1 MTMAVDS
8 LDRAEPGF
16 AGSGTTHRHPPGGR
30 FAAGDAELL
39 QAVSTGDESALE
51 AIYVRYSPAVY
62 ESAKR
67 KLCNATLAQDVVQQ
81 VFVAL
86 WRHPERFNARRGS
99 LRAYLLMLA
108 HSHSVDLI
116 RSESARRQREA
127 RDATSWGLADE
138 DPETV
143 LLRAQELDAL
153 RYACEVLSGREWEA
167 IELAFFGGYT
177 YREVALILE
186 EPEGTVKSRIRL
198 GLSSLRSAL
207 SR

>member
-1 MTMAVDS
+1 MAVDS
-8 LDRAEPGF
+8 LERADPGL
-16 AGSGTTHRHPPGGR
+16 ADSGTTLPDRPPPGAG
-30 FAAGDAELL
+30 AGDGELL
-39 QAVSTGDESALE
+39 EAVAGGDETALE
-51 AIYVRYSPAVY
+51 AIYVRYSAAVY
-62 ESAKR
+62 ESARR
-67 KLCNATLAQDVVQQ
+67 KLCNPTLAQDVVQQ

-86 WRHPERFNARRGS
+86 WRHPRRFSPRRGS

-127 RDATSWGLADE
+127 REAGSWGPPAE
-138 DPETV
+138 DPEAA

-153 RYACEVLSGREWEA
+153 RHACGVLNDREWEA

-177 YREVALILE
+177 YREVAVILE

>member
-1 MTMAVDS
+1 MAIAVNS
-8 LDRAEPGF
+8 LDRVEPGHVYDGPTGRDS
-16 AGSGTTHRHPPGGR
+16 AGGGV
-30 FAAGDAELL
+30 AAGDTGLL
-39 QAVSTGDESALE
+39 EAASRGDETALE
-51 AIYVRYSPAVY
+51 VIYVRYAPAVY

-67 KLCNATLAQDVVQQ
+67 KLRNPTLAQDVVQQ

-86 WRHPERFNARRGS
+86 WRHPQRFNAVRGS

-127 RDATSWGLADE
+127 RDTTSWAPPAD
-138 DPETV
+138 DPEATV
-143 LLRAQELDAL
+143 LRAQELDAL
-153 RYACEVLSGREWEA
+153 RYACGVLNDREWEA

>member
-1 MTMAVDS
+1 MTVNS

-16 AGSGTTHRHPPGGR
+16 PGSGSTTSRHAPGGR
-30 FAAGDAELL
+30 VAAGDAELL
-39 QAVSTGDESALE
+39 QAVSSGDESALE

-67 KLCNATLAQDVVQQ
+67 KLCNPTLAEDVVQQ

-86 WRHPERFNARRGS
+86 WRHPQRFNARRGS

-116 RSESARRQREA
+116 RSESARRHREA
-127 RDATSWGLADE
+127 RDATSWAHDAD

-153 RYACEVLSGREWEA
+153 RYAYEVLSEREWEA

>member
-1 MTMAVDS
+1 VTMAVDS

-16 AGSGTTHRHPPGGR
+16 AGGEATSRHAGGR
-30 FAAGDAELL
+30 LAAGDAELL
-39 QAVSTGDESALE
+39 EAVSNGDESALE

-67 KLCNATLAQDVVQQ
+67 KLRNATLAQDVVQQ

-86 WRHPERFNARRGS
+86 WRHPEHFNAKRGS

-116 RSESARRQREA
+116 RSESARRHREA
-127 RDATSWGLADE
+127 RDATSWAPADD

-143 LLRAQELDAL
+143 LLRAQELEAL
-153 RYACEVLSGREWEA
+153 RCACEVLSDREWEA
-167 IELAFFGGYT
+167 IELAFFGECT